1 MKDKEDKDEIYKE
14 MIRRKLQKDEKM
26 KIKWYG
32 MN

>member
-26 KIKWYG
+26 KIK
-32 MN
+32 